1 MNRLP
6 PWLGVQYPFAAN
18 TVASTAGNLNYVD
31 EGQGPAVVMF
41 HGNPTWSFLYR
52 NLILALRPD
61 CRCLALDNLGCG
73 LSEKPQQA
81 DYSLAAHVERAA
93 DWVESTGVE
102 DFHLVV
108 HDWGGP
114 IGLGAAARM
123 QDRVR
128 SISILNTAAFS
139 FKTIPFRIAV
149 CRWPFLGALLVR
161 GANGFVRA
169 AKTMTTVEPLPEGVQ
184 EGFAWPYGNWHD
196 RVAIHRFVRDIPMS
210 PRHRSWKTLK
220 EIEASLPNWRK
231 IPVQILWGM
240 QDWCFHVQF
249 LKVWREIL
257 PEAEVVEYARAGH
270 YVLED
275 VGEEALQSITSL
287 VASRASGASRP

>member
-6 PWLGVQYPFAAN
+6 PWLSVQYPFAGN
-18 TVASTAGNLNYVD
+18 SFQTPAGRLNYVD
-31 EGQGPAVVMF
+31 EGDGPAVVMI
-41 HGNPTWSFLYR
+41 HGNPSWSFLYR
-52 NLILALRPD
+52 NLVLALRPKF
-61 CRCLALDNLGCG
+61 RCLALDHLGCG
-73 LSEKPQQA
+73 LSEKPRRA
-81 DYSLAAHVERAA
+81 DYSLAGHVERTAA
-93 DWVESTGVE
+93 WIESCGVE

-114 IGLGAAARM
+114 TGLGAAARM
-123 QDRVR
+123 PDKVR

-149 CRWPFLGALLVR
+149 CRWPFVGALLVR

-169 AKTMTTVEPLPEGVQ
+169 ARTMTTVQPLPEAVQ

-210 PRHRSWKTLK
+210 RRHPSWNALK
-220 EIEASLPNWRK
+220 EIEAGLPRWRK

-240 QDWCFHVQF
+240 QDWCFHEEF
-249 LKVWREIL
+249 LKAWQEIL
-257 PEAEVVEYARAGH
+257 PEAEVSEFPKAGH

-275 VGEEALQSITSL
+275 AGEVALQLI
-287 VASRASGASRP
+287 AGFAASGD